1 MKSIFTNKTTTPTPT
16 DLENALGATFPLWR
30 IFETFTKEQY
40 PAVTSEWHYSGDK
53 YGWSYR
59 IKDKK
64 RVLLYLLP
72 RDQFFKAA
80 FVFGEKA
87 TAQIM
92 ESNISETIK
101 KELILAKPH
110 AEGRG
115 IRIAIKDA
123 SLVTDIEKLITIKI
137 AN

>member
-1 MKSIFTNKTTTPTPT
+1 M
-16 DLENALGATFPLWR
+16 
-30 IFETFTKEQY
+30 
-40 PAVTSEWHYSGDK
+40 
-53 YGWSYR
+53 
-59 IKDKK
+59 
-64 RVLLYLLP
+64 LLYLLP

-92 ESNISETIK
+92 ESDISETLK
-101 KELILAKPH
+101 TELTLAKPY

-123 SLVTDIEKLITIKI
+123 SLVTDVEKLITIKI